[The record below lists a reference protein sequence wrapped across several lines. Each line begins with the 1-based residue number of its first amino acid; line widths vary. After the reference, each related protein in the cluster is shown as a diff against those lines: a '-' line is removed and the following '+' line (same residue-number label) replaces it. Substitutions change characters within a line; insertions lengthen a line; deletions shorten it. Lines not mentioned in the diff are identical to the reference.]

1 MLFHT
6 EKGIIAVSNDA
17 IANIA
22 GNAAAGCIGV
32 RGLTITSV
40 RDGLSHLLKREAM
53 AVGVDVADHGDGTV
67 DLTVR
72 IAVDNGVSI
81 PMVCENIR
89 NEVSYHVLNATG
101 IPVSQVHIFVDSVK
115 G

>member
-1 MLFHT
+1 M
-6 EKGIIAVSNDA
+6 S
-17 IANIA
+17 
-22 GNAAAGCIGV
+22 
-32 RGLTITSV
+32 
-40 RDGLSHLLKREAM
+40 
-53 AVGVDVADHGDGTV
+53 DHGDGTV

-89 NEVSYHVLNATG
+89 NEVRYHVQNATG
-101 IPVSQVHIFVDSVK
+101 IPVSQIHIFVDSVK

>member
-6 EKGIIAVSNDA
+6 EQGIIAVSNDA
-17 IANIA
+17 IANSA
-22 GNAAAGCIGV
+22 GNAAASCVGV

-40 RDGLSHLLKREAM
+40 RDGLAHLLKREAM
-53 AVGVDVADHGDGTV
+53 AVGVDVSDHGDGTV

-89 NEVSYHVLNATG
+89 NEVRYHVQNATG
-101 IPVSQVHIFVDSVK
+101 IPVSQIHIFVDSVK